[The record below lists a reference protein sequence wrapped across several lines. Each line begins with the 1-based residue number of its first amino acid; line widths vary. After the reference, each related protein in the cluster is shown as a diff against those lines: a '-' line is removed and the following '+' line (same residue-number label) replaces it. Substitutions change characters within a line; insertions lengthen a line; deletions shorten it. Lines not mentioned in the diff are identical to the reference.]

1 MQERRQTERIL
12 LNVPVRWK
20 SLLTQGRGTI
30 SDLSLLGCLVLA
42 GAEVDA
48 GELIRLQIDFGNH
61 FVFAWARVV
70 YAVPE
75 MGFAMEFIFAEEDE
89 QSALATLVG
98 TLRSG
103 SGST

>member
-1 MQERRQTERIL
+1 MQERRQAERIL

-30 SDLSLLGCLVLA
+30 SDLSVLGCFVLA

-48 GELIRLQIDFGNH
+48 GELIRLQIDFGND

-75 MGFAMEFIFAEEDE
+75 MGFALQFIFADE
-89 QSALATLVG
+89 NEQRAMATLVDKLRRG
-98 TLRSG
+98 TVPI
-103 SGST
+103 